1 MILRTGYSPTRRA
14 FTLIEL
20 LVVIAIIAILAA
32 ILFPVFSQAREKAR
46 QTSCLSNEKQ
56 VGIAILQYLQDHD
69 DTYMAADHD
78 ATEPYTW
85 FEPLQPYLKSRDVFR
100 CPSLDKSDETALP
113 ATSPLL
119 VNNGNEYTAYVING
133 LFSHA
138 TEEAKFKFPAEQ
150 IIVAER
156 EKNID
161 AFDYHA
167 WEEEHSEPNP
177 QVETRSH
184 HQRLLGPNSPEDPDR
199 GGAPAPETA
208 AAWLPS
214 PPRRCRRTAQRSTP
228 AELDALFPTAPPEK
242 PRDRAAPQ
250 AARAIFR
257 RLQLQRD
264 GVGDDRR
271 AVPLLGRCTRVG

>member
-1 MILRTGYSPTRRA
+1 MIRLTEYSSTKRA

-32 ILFPVFSQAREKAR
+32 ILFPVFAQSREKAR

-69 DTYMAADHD
+69 DTYMAADHES
-78 ATEPYTW
+78 TSPYTW
-85 FEPLQPYLKSRDVFR
+85 FDPLQPYLKNRDVFK
-100 CPSLDKSDETALP
+100 CPSLDINDETGLP

-119 VNNGNEYTAYVING
+119 ANNGKEYTAYVING

-138 TEEAKFKFPAEQ
+138 TEEAKFKTPAEQ

-167 WEEEHSEPNP
+167 WEEEHSEPTP
-177 QVETRSH
+177 QA
-184 HQRLLGPNSPEDPDR
+184 EDPEEHEEWEKDHIAKAR
-199 GGAPAPETA
+199 HTGGANY
-208 AAWLPS
+208 
-214 PPRRCRRTAQRSTP
+214 
-228 AELDALFPTAPPEK
+228 LFA
-242 PRDRAAPQ
+242 
-250 AARAIFR
+250 
-257 RLQLQRD
+257 D
-264 GVGDDRR
+264 GHAKWYRFEQT
-271 AVPLLGRCTRVG
+271 LRVGPEEFGM